1 MNSAVLY
8 PCTLQGLVDF
18 IDHINLDKS
27 AQEEDDDQDI
37 DRVTLIT
44 LHNTKGLEFNRVII
58 TGLETGLFP
67 RSEKTADELEEERRL
82 FYVGITRAK
91 NDLYFTSCASRRL
104 YGKTSPMA
112 PSQFLNELGKG
123 NVRVLG
129 QKPSSY
135 TGEKNEKD
143 PLESKYC
150 RGRFVYNDDYGH
162 GQIIGTSKSEDGEF
176 VVTVKFETGGIKKF
190 LPKYQS
196 SSLLVED

>member
-1 MNSAVLY
+1 
-8 PCTLQGLVDF
+8 
-18 IDHINLDKS
+18 
-27 AQEEDDDQDI
+27 
-37 DRVTLIT
+37 
-44 LHNTKGLEFNRVII
+44 
-58 TGLETGLFP
+58 
-67 RSEKTADELEEERRL
+67 
-82 FYVGITRAK
+82 
-91 NDLYFTSCASRRL
+91 
-104 YGKTSPMA
+104 MA

-135 TGEKNEKD
+135 TGEKNKKD